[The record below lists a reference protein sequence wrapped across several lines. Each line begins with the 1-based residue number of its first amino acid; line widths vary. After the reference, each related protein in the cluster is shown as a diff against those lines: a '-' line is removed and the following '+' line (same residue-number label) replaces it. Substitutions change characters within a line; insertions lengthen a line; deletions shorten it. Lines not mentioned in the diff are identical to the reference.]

1 MLMRRAFSDDLRYAL
16 SSLVREPSFTAPA
29 VVSLALGVGVAVSIL
44 ALFRLDSLVPLGLS
58 AAIAPEYVRDPGWS
72 GSWSQSLWPPA
83 SLQAAHFQNLLEV
96 LGVVSTLALAVGC
109 ATVIVLAL
117 IRASTRTPEM
127 ALRVAVG
134 ASTRRLLSGLLAEGL
149 VLASLGA
156 LLGIGLGFAGAS
168 LVRASWPH
176 GLEMQSGFD
185 PHVLLVAITAPLLVV
200 VPFSLIAVAGV
211 VRRSDLSG
219 ALVAGAD
226 GTGSK
231 GELIL
236 QDFLAIVQLAVSI
249 ALVIGAGLLIR
260 NASAGAEST
269 PAGYD
274 AGDVVT
280 FQLDLP
286 ASRYA
291 DESTRAAAYE
301 ELLARVGGLEGIE
314 AESLS
319 TPGAWFGIG
328 SLAPV
333 TAQCGRCYRSGIY
346 LPVMPG
352 FVRLHAVS
360 SGFFRARGIHL
371 LEGRDF
377 APADGMARDRVMVV
391 NRTFADSHFERG
403 KPLGRMVQIGG
414 VDDPWHT
421 VVGVVEDAAGQ
432 GIGASVRPAPVAYI
446 PVLQAS
452 PLSTDLAI
460 IVGGDRQR
468 AVVAMRRALAG
479 LVAEGKAYRESTLE
493 ADTMSQAAPF
503 SWFGLVLAAVGV
515 LALVIAMHGAHA
527 VMRFKVSRRRR
538 EIGVIRA
545 LGARRRRIVL
555 LVVLQSLGVISVGV
569 ALGVWGAL
577 LLAGW
582 LDMLVPGLRAF
593 DVGLY
598 GGSIL
603 LMSAAALL
611 GGSIAVRQATSIQPA
626 AAMGAE

>member
-1 MLMRRAFSDDLRYAL
+1 MRRAFSDDLRYAL
-16 SSLVREPSFTAPA
+16 SSLVREPGFTVPA
-29 VVSLALGVGVAVSIL
+29 VVSLALGVAVALSIL
-44 ALFRLDSLVPLGLS
+44 ALFRLDSLDPLHLS
-58 AAIAPEYVRDPGWS
+58 AAIAPDYIRDPGW
-72 GSWSQSLWPPA
+72 GAGWSESLWPPA
-83 SLQAAHFQNLLEV
+83 MLQAAHFKNLLEV
-96 LGVVSTLALAVGC
+96 LGVVATLALAVGC
-109 ATVIVLAL
+109 ATVIVLVL
-117 IRASTRTPEM
+117 IRASTRTPEL
-127 ALRVAVG
+127 ALRIAVG

-156 LLGIGLGFAGAS
+156 LLGSAVGLAGAG

-176 GLEMQSGFD
+176 GLEMQSGLD
-185 PHVLLVAITAPLLVV
+185 PHVLMLAVAAPLLVV

-219 ALVAGAD
+219 ALVGGAD
-226 GTGSK
+226 GTGGR

-236 QDFLAIVQLAVSI
+236 QDLLAILQLAVSI

-260 NASAGAEST
+260 NASLNVEAEQ
-269 PAGYD
+269 AGYD
-274 AGDVVT
+274 PGDVVT

-291 DESTRAAAYE
+291 DESRRAAVYE
-301 ELLARVGGLEGIE
+301 ELLGRVGGLDDLE

-328 SLAPV
+328 SLAAV
-333 TAQCGRCYRSGIY
+333 TAQCGRCYHAGIY

-360 SGFFRARGIHL
+360 PEFFRARGIRL

-377 APADGMARDRVMVV
+377 APADGIAQERVMVV
-391 NRTFADSHFERG
+391 NHTFAGSHFERG
-403 KPLGRMVQIGG
+403 EPLGRMVQIGG
-414 VDDPWHT
+414 IDDPWYT
-421 VVGVVEDAAGQ
+421 VVGVVEDAADR
-432 GIGASVRPAPVAYI
+432 GIGASVRPVPVAYLPI
-446 PVLQAS
+446 LQAP
-452 PLSTDLAI
+452 PLSADLAVL
-460 IVGGDRQR
+460 VGGDRQR
-468 AVVAMRRALAG
+468 AVPAVRQALAG
-479 LVAEGKAYRESTLE
+479 LVAEGKVYRESTLE
-493 ADTMSQAAPF
+493 TETMSQSAPF
-503 SWFGLVLAAVGV
+503 RWFGLILAAVGA

-545 LGARRRRIVL
+545 LGAKRGRIVL
-555 LVVLQSLGVISVGV
+555 LVVLQSLGVIGIGAV
-569 ALGVWGAL
+569 LGAWGAL

-593 DVGLY
+593 DTSLY

-603 LMSAAALL
+603 LLSAAALL
-611 GGSIAVRQATSIQPA
+611 GGSVAVRQATRIQPA
-626 AAMGAE
+626 VAIGAE